1 MSDEKDTPAGKEPQ
15 AEVRRLW
22 TLYRTLSQELLKFIE
37 KQDVDEF
44 LALAAQRGKVVDG
57 LKALPREVVEA
68 YRVTPECQAIQQEIR
83 PLDMQIV
90 YKAKS
95 WLNKSRRQNAMV
107 RSYDLTTEHLNP
119 LGNILNRE
127 F

>member
-1 MSDEKDTPAGKEPQ
+1 MSDEKAGKDPQ

-22 TLYRTLSQELLKFIE
+22 ALYRTLSQELLKFIDR
-37 KQDVDEF
+37 QDVDEF
-44 LALAAQRGKVVDG
+44 LALAEQRGRVVDA
-57 LKALPREVVEA
+57 LKALPPGVVPA
-68 YRVTPECQAIQQEIR
+68 YRQTPEAQALQQEIR

-90 YKAKS
+90 YKAKA

-107 RSYDLTTEHLNP
+107 RSYDLTTEHLSP

>member
-1 MSDEKDTPAGKEPQ
+1 MSDEKEGAGKDPQ

-22 TLYRTLSQELLKFIE
+22 ALYRTLSQELLKFIDR
-37 KQDVDEF
+37 QDVDEF
-44 LALAAQRGKVVDG
+44 LALAEQRGRVVDG
-57 LKALPREVVEA
+57 LKALPDGVVQA
-68 YRVTPECQAIQQEIR
+68 FRATPEAQALQQEIR

-90 YKAKS
+90 YKAKA

-107 RSYDLTTEHLNP
+107 KSYDLTTEHLSP

>member
-1 MSDEKDTPAGKEPQ
+1 
-15 AEVRRLW
+15 
-22 TLYRTLSQELLKFIE
+22 
-37 KQDVDEF
+37 
-44 LALAAQRGKVVDG
+44 VDG

-68 YRVTPECQAIQQEIR
+68 YRATPECQAIQQEIR

-107 RSYDLTTEHLNP
+107 RSYDLTTEHLSP
-119 LGNILNRE
+119 LGNILNQE

>member
-1 MSDEKDTPAGKEPQ
+1 MDS
-15 AEVRRLW
+15 
-22 TLYRTLSQELLKFIE
+22 
-37 KQDVDEF
+37 
-44 LALAAQRGKVVDG
+44 
-57 LKALPREVVEA
+57 LKALPAEVVRA
-68 YRVTPECQAIQQEIR
+68 YRATPECQAIQQEIR

-90 YKAKS
+90 YKAKA

-107 RSYDLTTEHLNP
+107 KSYDLTTEHLNP